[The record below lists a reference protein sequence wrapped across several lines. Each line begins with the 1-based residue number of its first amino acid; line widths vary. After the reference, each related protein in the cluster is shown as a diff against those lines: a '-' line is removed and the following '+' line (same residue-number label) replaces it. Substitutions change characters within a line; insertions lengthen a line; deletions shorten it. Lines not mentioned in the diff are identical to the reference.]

1 MSKKEEVKDRL
12 KKYIESGNS
21 ISYKEIKNNEPT
33 LLYDIYRYLG
43 NIESAC
49 NEIGISSEEMKIQIW
64 LSCEARAHKRRRTY
78 F

>member
-49 NEIGISSEEMKIQIW
+49 NEIGIS
-64 LSCEARAHKRRRTY
+64 
-78 F
+78 